1 MASLSISG
9 GLELDNT
16 VPSTSSHSMSLVFFF
31 FWTGQMPIDGLGEK
45 HPLCMS
51 LLLPG
56 GEVSISIS
64 LEGVS
69 NDLKVN
75 VYQMF

>member
-1 MASLSISG
+1 
-9 GLELDNT
+9 
-16 VPSTSSHSMSLVFFF
+16 
-31 FWTGQMPIDGLGEK
+31 MPIDGLGEK